1 MTPKRA
7 ACSKTLLS
15 LKSRNESEVTRR
27 TPPAE
32 PEIAMLCEQPRSG
45 MHHVAAA
52 APAAARCVLEQAPL
66 LPLEH
71 KPEQGMSLDAHKQP
85 LRSRPRLHL
94 QSNIV
99 HDVRVFEVA
108 DAAHEQRRGHP

>member
-27 TPPAE
+27 APPAE
-32 PEIAMLCEQPRSG
+32 PEIAMLCKEARSG
-45 MHHVAAA
+45 VHHVAAA
-52 APAAARCVLEQAPL
+52 APAAASGVLKQVPL

-71 KPEQGMSLDAHKQP
+71 KPEQGVSLDAQKQP
-85 LRSRPRLHL
+85 LQSTPKLRL
-94 QSNIV
+94 QSNVV

-108 DAAHEQRRGHP
+108 DAAHKQRRWHP